1 MCDGRARPCTVHLCR
16 VLQVPLAHGVHGT
29 CPAAPRSGS
38 GSSGRGLWR
47 ALRRY
52 EAAKKKGDYDEETQR
67 REHAKNALE
76 RYMHYYQRWAEN
88 DRARLKAG
96 SPTASCIFHTAA
108 NCMSI

>member
-1 MCDGRARPCTVHLCR
+1 M
-16 VLQVPLAHGVHGT
+16 Q
-29 CPAAPRSGS
+29 
-38 GSSGRGLWR
+38 R

-96 SPTASCIFHTAA
+96 PPTAPCIILTAQIA
-108 NCMSI
+108 SSPDREHALLPALGGE